1 MNAAKSVR
9 ADEKIQS
16 PDPGP
21 FEIDPSPLLG
31 HWINTNSITPGI
43 ARVII
48 SGGGRDVSIR
58 VFAASGPTPREWG
71 DADVEVVY
79 SAGVQSPA
87 AMAFVAR
94 YDFGFVE
101 TRLEANLSLGLL
113 VIAAFNTFR
122 DGSGRSNYFA
132 REFFYRAQESS
143 VSYPERL
150 ALAT

>member
-9 ADEKIQS
+9 ADEKVES
-16 PDPGP
+16 VDPGP

-31 HWINTNSITPGI
+31 HWINTNTTTPGM
-43 ARVII
+43 ARVIVSG
-48 SGGGRDVSIR
+48 SGGDVSIR
-58 VFAASGPTPREWG
+58 VIAASGPAPLEWG

-79 SAGVQSPA
+79 SAGVHSAA
-87 AMAFVAR
+87 AMAFVAN

-101 TRLEANLSLGLL
+101 TRVEANLSLGLL
-113 VIAAFNTFR
+113 VIATFNTFR

-143 VSYPERL
+143 IN
-150 ALAT
+150 